1 MDSNV
6 SLQTTQIILQRI
18 KMTHKRNIATG
29 INMIINNI
37 ISTYKNTDMSDTKE
51 KQKSNSQSSSIKVVY
66 TETKEVLK
74 EDFTMHNP
82 PAPPKK
88 ERQK

>member
-37 ISTYKNTDMSDTKE
+37 IST
-51 KQKSNSQSSSIKVVY
+51 I
-66 TETKEVLK
+66 
-74 EDFTMHNP
+74 
-82 PAPPKK
+82 
-88 ERQK
+88 

>member
-1 MDSNV
+1 
-6 SLQTTQIILQRI
+6 
-18 KMTHKRNIATG
+18 
-29 INMIINNI
+29 
-37 ISTYKNTDMSDTKE
+37 MSDTKE